1 MSNKRNLSTIL
12 GIAGATILAAGGS
25 MFITDTGLSLVDKSV
40 ASVQETETG
49 LGEKE
54 PETPVSVEQ
63 FAKTKDSFTIS
74 AKKTTASA
82 AAQNSQKGQE
92 TAGSGTYASG
102 NVNVRD
108 AAGMDSEV
116 LGTLSEGDNVTVVET
131 RDDGWTEISYN
142 GQTGYVASNYL
153 VSGQPGGSGTSG
165 SSSSGSSTSG
175 GSSTGSGSSSGSA
188 SGSSSSGGST
198 TGSGSTGGTSG
209 SGSSGGYRGNYSVT
223 ASSGTM
229 YSTGNVNV
237 RTGAGSGYDVIATL
251 SPGESVT
258 VTGTTDNG
266 WIQISY
272 NGQTGYVAN
281 NYLIWDKPSSGGG
294 SSNSGAWDDSYMMY
308 DANSRYISASELSGW
323 SKSDLAKLRNE
334 LFARHGRIFV
344 TQEWRD
350 YFSQKTW
357 YVPTYDPEYF
367 DNNMG
372 SFFNDYEWANLD
384 VILSLEN

>member
-175 GSSTGSGSSSGSA
+175 GSSTGSGSS
-188 SGSSSSGGST
+188 
-198 TGSGSTGGTSG
+198 
-209 SGSSGGYRGNYSVT
+209 GGYRGNYSVT